1 MQLAKLRYEGCTVE
15 AIVESSDQKV
25 GLLTPKVI
33 VRIFDPKGKEII
45 NDVEE
50 LGGYTELQDR
60 LISRL
65 PEPIRSEL
73 RKAIQWEDAYL
84 RPGEHYDYESFEKK
98 VESLT
103 TLFKE
108 FTTAKTH
115 ETPQHLKTA
124 A

>member
-1 MQLAKLRYEGCTVE
+1 MELAKLRYEGCTVE
-15 AIVESSDQKV
+15 ATVKSSDQKV
-25 GLLTPKVI
+25 GLLTPTVI
-33 VRIFDPKGKEII
+33 VRIFDPKGKEIV
-45 NDVEE
+45 NDVGE
-50 LGGYTELQDR
+50 LGGYSVLEDR

-73 RKAIQWEDAYL
+73 RKAIRWEDAYL
-84 RPGEHYDYESFEKK
+84 CHGEHYDYERFAKK

-108 FTTAKTH
+108 FPTS
-115 ETPQHLKTA
+115 ETQKVSLHMKA